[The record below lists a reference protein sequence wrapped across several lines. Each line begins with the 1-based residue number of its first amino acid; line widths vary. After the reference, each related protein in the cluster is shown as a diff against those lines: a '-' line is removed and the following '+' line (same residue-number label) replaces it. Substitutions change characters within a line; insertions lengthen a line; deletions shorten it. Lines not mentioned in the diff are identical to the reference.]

1 MEGLE
6 PLTTNN
12 NLMDLAQLSG
22 CAFCY
27 LELKFGKEYFTME
40 MTKVS
45 KFELDSKRV
54 FRVEPLPK
62 CQLSAMAIK
71 LPSPESL

>member
-1 MEGLE
+1 
-6 PLTTNN
+6 
-12 NLMDLAQLSG
+12 
-22 CAFCY
+22 
-27 LELKFGKEYFTME
+27 ME